1 MTAVAESAAAV
12 DQRLAGK
19 RVLVTGGTKGIGR
32 ATVLAFARS
41 GASVVTCYHT
51 DGAAADSLARE
62 LADLGGKHQVVQADV
77 TDPGQVASLGD
88 TARDALGGL
97 DVLVNN
103 IGVDSVVS
111 FEDLTLPEWQRVVE
125 HNMTSVYLVTQAA
138 LGLLTDGGSI
148 VSIGS
153 SVALRG
159 RARGVH
165 YTTSKAALIGFTRAL
180 CKEAGARGIRVN
192 AVAPGLTETE
202 PGAGL
207 PPDAVQRIVGM
218 TALGRICQPADVAGA
233 VLFLAGDASRY
244 ISGVTLNV
252 DGGV

>member
-77 TDPGQVASLGD
+77 TDPGQVASLVD

-138 LGLLTDGGSI
+138 LGLLTDGGSCAAGH
-148 VSIGS
+148 VGC
-153 SVALRG
+153 
-159 RARGVH
+159 
-165 YTTSKAALIGFTRAL
+165 TTRRPRRL
-180 CKEAGARGIRVN
+180 
-192 AVAPGLTETE
+192 
-202 PGAGL
+202 
-207 PPDAVQRIVGM
+207 
-218 TALGRICQPADVAGA
+218 
-233 VLFLAGDASRY
+233 
-244 ISGVTLNV
+244 
-252 DGGV
+252 